1 MVVILMLLVLS
12 VPGNP
17 FNLVA
22 ILATG
27 SAGQG
32 WWSLFALPL
41 AGTLF
46 LAAVANWYVFR
57 IQA

>member
-1 MVVILMLLVLS
+1 MLIVLL

-32 WWSLFALPL
+32 GWSLFALPI
-41 AGTLF
+41 AGTLA
-46 LAAVANWYVFR
+46 LAAIANWYTVR
-57 IQA
+57 VQT